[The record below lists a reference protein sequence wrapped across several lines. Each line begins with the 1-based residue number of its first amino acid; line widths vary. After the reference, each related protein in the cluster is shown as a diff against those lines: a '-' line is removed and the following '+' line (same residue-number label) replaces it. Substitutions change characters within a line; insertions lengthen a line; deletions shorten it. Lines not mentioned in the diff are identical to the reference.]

1 MSPHVPIPIPLTSSS
16 QTPIVPRIENDD
28 QLPDKAALR
37 TLSSFIKTYRN
48 QSTSSIPIPQETQ
61 SHTPHPS
68 PLSQIHTNPQTPTTR
83 TPPNQHLNL
92 KMAHTTTTVTT
103 KPSLLS
109 RLRGAKTHRR
119 TYENTTTHST
129 HHRKQRT
136 WGNRRRAG
144 ATAQPVHHHHRK
156 PSVGDKISGAL
167 LKLRGSLTRRPGL
180 KAAGTR
186 RMRGTDGKGSHHTVA
201 Y

>member
-1 MSPHVPIPIPLTSSS
+1 MSPQVPIPIPLASSS
-16 QTPIVPRIENDD
+16 QTQIVPRIKDDD

-48 QSTSSIPIPQETQ
+48 SLDQSTTSIPISEE
-61 SHTPHPS
+61 H
-68 PLSQIHTNPQTPTTR
+68 IHTLPQTPTTTTT
-83 TPPNQHLNL
+83 TPPPLNLDPHL

-103 KPSLLS
+103 KPSLLA
-109 RLRGAKTHRR
+109 RLRGGKTHRR
-119 TYENTTTHST
+119 TYESNTHST
-129 HHRKQRT
+129 HHRKQRST
-136 WGNRRRAG
+136 WGGRRRAG